1 MPWASYILQY
11 EMLLYWSI
19 RELVASYDLLL
30 MGEGREQGISRQL
43 QKSALLVG
51 CMVSPPPKTP
61 QSDWSLIDVCGLELI
76 YFLSCSV
83 YFCEQMDESYC
94 SGDHANIC
102 RVLKTYFILSR
113 GKASYL

>member
-11 EMLLYWSI
+11 EMLFCWSV

-30 MGEGREQGISRQL
+30 MGERREKHISRQL

-51 CMVSPPPKTP
+51 CMVFPPPKTP
-61 QSDWSLIDVCGLELI
+61 HSDWSLIDVSGLEWI
-76 YFLSCSV
+76 YFLSCNV
-83 YFCEQMDESYC
+83 YFYEQMDESYC

-102 RVLKTYFILSR
+102 RVLKMYFILNR